1 MIVKRGKGYGV
12 SVYDPASKSKRW
24 VGTFATMRAARDAE
38 RTAASRP
45 RASRVETCDSFAERW
60 VGDFPRAAPA
70 TRRTYTYAVK
80 RFAEDFRGVAIGNL
94 DRPAARAWAKATPQS
109 NVRAVR
115 AMFNDAINEGLHPVP
130 TRSRTCASNSP
141 AAAGPD
147 GADRGQLHQLAHAPS
162 TCMTA
167 TGRRSAR

>member
-12 SVYDPASKSKRW
+12 SVYDPATKRKRW
-24 VGTFATMRAARDAE
+24 IGTYATMRAARDAE
-38 RTAASRP
+38 RVAASNP
-45 RASRVETCDSFAERW
+45 RTGRTETCDSFAERW

-94 DRPAARAWAKATPQS
+94 NRPAARGWAKATPQS

-115 AMFNDAINEGLHPVP
+115 AMFNHAINEGFILGP

-141 AAAGPD
+141 AAA
-147 GADRGQLHQLAHAPS
+147 RI
-162 TCMTA
+162 
-167 TGRRSAR
+167 